1 MKKKLKK
8 ALALGLAGVVTAGCF
23 GGYAV
28 PVAADEKKDEIVELT
43 WYVAG
48 QGPQA
53 DTAAVLEEA
62 NKYLEEKIGC
72 HLNIIATDYGNYDQ
86 KMQMLITGQEE
97 FDLCFTSNWTNNY
110 YNNISKNAFLEM
122 DELLPKYA
130 PELYEM
136 IPDEAWEAVTVNDK
150 IWAIPNQQIWVYM
163 NGFIA
168 EKEYVDKYNFDMSSA
183 KQLKDLE
190 PLLQAIKDDNPDMYP
205 FAMDQTGILG
215 FQSTCLGYEELIGSK
230 LPGAVELDSESGEIK
245 VVNQYELPQVKELFT
260 LMHDWNQKG
269 LIRPDAATVTEV
281 SPDLLAGKL
290 PVGVEGTIKPG
301 VDAISTVR
309 HGGRT
314 VVSSAFTDAWM
325 TTGSIT
331 GTLTAISRTSKHPE
345 KAMEFLNLVNTD
357 EYLYNLITIG
367 IEGKHYEKTE
377 DGFVKVIENSGYSP
391 NTDWMYGNNFL
402 AYFKEGQEKTDWEKT
417 KEINDNAKTSPILG
431 FSFDS
436 TPVQNEIASV
446 SAVLNEYILSLE
458 SGAVDPE
465 KVMPEF
471 LEKMKVA
478 GSDKLIEEA
487 QSQLDKWLAS
497 K

>member
-1 MKKKLKK
+1 MNW
-8 ALALGLAGVVTAGCF
+8 
-23 GGYAV
+23 
-28 PVAADEKKDEIVELT
+28 I
-43 WYVAG
+43 
-48 QGPQA
+48 
-53 DTAAVLEEA
+53 
-62 NKYLEEKIGC
+62 
-72 HLNIIATDYGNYDQ
+72 LN
-86 KMQMLITGQEE
+86 QE
-97 FDLCFTSNWTNNY
+97 
-110 YNNISKNAFLEM
+110 
-122 DELLPKYA
+122 
-130 PELYEM
+130 
-136 IPDEAWEAVTVNDK
+136 
-150 IWAIPNQQIWVYM
+150 
-163 NGFIA
+163 
-168 EKEYVDKYNFDMSSA
+168 
-183 KQLKDLE
+183 
-190 PLLQAIKDDNPDMYP
+190 
-205 FAMDQTGILG
+205 
-215 FQSTCLGYEELIGSK
+215 
-230 LPGAVELDSESGEIK
+230 EIK

-402 AYFKEGQEKTDWEKT
+402 AYFKEGQEK
-417 KEINDNAKTSPILG
+417 NRLG
-431 FSFDS
+431 
-436 TPVQNEIASV
+436 
-446 SAVLNEYILSLE
+446 
-458 SGAVDPE
+458 
-465 KVMPEF
+465 K
-471 LEKMKVA
+471 
-478 GSDKLIEEA
+478 DKRN
-487 QSQLDKWLAS
+487 Q
-497 K
+497 